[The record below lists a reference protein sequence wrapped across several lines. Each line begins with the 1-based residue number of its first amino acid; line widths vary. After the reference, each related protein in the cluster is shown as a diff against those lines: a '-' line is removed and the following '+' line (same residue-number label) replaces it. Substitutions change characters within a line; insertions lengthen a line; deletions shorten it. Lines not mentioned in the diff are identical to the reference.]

1 MTVDEWE
8 LSPENVDVG
17 GCRLENPMDLV
28 SMSYEA
34 LYGNR
39 QENDYLADG
48 GDELPDMG
56 DNDQG
61 GEASGFMPAE
71 LSMMNDEVH
80 EPEHAG
86 FISELD
92 EGELLL
98 LLLLLYELRNRG
110 GERGNK

>member
-39 QENDYLADG
+39 QGSGDLADG
-48 GDELPDMG
+48 GDKLPGMDEY
-56 DNDQG
+56 DHG

-71 LSMMNDEVH
+71 LSMLNDEVH

-92 EGELLL
+92 EGA
-98 LLLLLYELRNRG
+98 
-110 GERGNK
+110 